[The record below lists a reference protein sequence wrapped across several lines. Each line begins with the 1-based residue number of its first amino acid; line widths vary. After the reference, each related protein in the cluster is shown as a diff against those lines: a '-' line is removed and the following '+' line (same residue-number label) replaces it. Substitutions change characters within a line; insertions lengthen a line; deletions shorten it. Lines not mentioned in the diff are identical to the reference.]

1 MTVYGNS
8 PHWCDEY
15 YRSQAHCTLEHS
27 LAEIVSAARFKL
39 VWCSVNWL
47 CGTKIFASVIVE
59 LKKCHPHH

>member
-39 VWCSVNWL
+39 VWCSVNW
-47 CGTKIFASVIVE
+47 
-59 LKKCHPHH
+59 